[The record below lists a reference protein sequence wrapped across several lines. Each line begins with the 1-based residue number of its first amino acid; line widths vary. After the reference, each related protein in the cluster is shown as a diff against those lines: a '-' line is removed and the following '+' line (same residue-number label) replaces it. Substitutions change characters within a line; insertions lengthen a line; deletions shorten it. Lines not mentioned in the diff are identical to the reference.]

1 MRSSR
6 PTLAALCLALAVTG
20 CITVP
25 KHRYS
30 TPLTGAEGRL
40 LAPALVSTA
49 EGMGLEAA
57 AIMNGAQV
65 TLEDGTKLMWW
76 DQGGQFVLWVDLAQE
91 REDLDVQL
99 RETKVRA
106 DQIWELAVQARQA
119 NNVGA
124 VVLEPGATPAAVG
137 AQPGRP
143 GGSAAPSDAHECSF
157 DRDCPGGKCRFG
169 KCSGGAVGAQCTF
182 NSDCPSGR
190 CSFGQCK

>member
-1 MRSSR
+1 MPR
-6 PTLAALCLALAVTG
+6 
-20 CITVP
+20 
-25 KHRYS
+25 HRYT

-57 AIMNGAQV
+57 TVLNGAQV
-65 TLEDGTKLMWW
+65 TLEDGTKLYWW
-76 DQGGQFVLWVDLAQE
+76 DQGGRFVLSIDLPHE
-91 REDLDVQL
+91 RPDLDVQL

-124 VVLEPGATPAAVG
+124 VVLDPGTTPAAAG
-137 AQPGRP
+137 MPAQPAHR
-143 GGSAAPSDAHECSF
+143 GSSAPPAASQCSF

-169 KCSGGAVGAQCTF
+169 QCSGGAVGAQCTF
-182 NSDCPSGR
+182 NSDCPSGH